1 MKKMFTKHF
10 TEESRNLLNE
20 LEEMISSY
28 SESLWNYCKYVTGSP
43 WDGEDLFQDTIIK
56 SFGMVPQRWHEI
68 TDKKNYLFRIATNT
82 WIDQCRK
89 RKREI
94 GILEDIPTPSV
105 AFTDH
110 LLLEEILLSLESNL
124 TPKQTAAF
132 LLLDVFHFSAEEVA
146 GIVKSTPGGVYS
158 SVQRA
163 RKKIKSLDFSNSET
177 YTEANFAQKETIQAY
192 LQAFNE
198 GNLDKML
205 RLYSDYAQNEAF
217 LGFQEYSK
225 DEMRNGSL
233 IYGLPGHTAMSK
245 ILWGKPVIIVLAE
258 IDGQLKIH
266 DIQIQEIENGKIVS
280 HQSYFFRKEFILAAA
295 EELGIEAQLD
305 KPPLKW

>member
-1 MKKMFTKHF
+1 MDKHF
-10 TEESRNLLNE
+10 TKIFTDESRKLLHE
-20 LEEMISSY
+20 FEEMIASHSKA
-28 SESLWNYCKYVTGSP
+28 LWNYCKYITGSP
-43 WDGEDLFQDTIIK
+43 WDGEDLYQDTIIK
-56 SFGMVPQRWHEI
+56 SFGMAPQRWHEI
-68 TDKKNYLFRIATNT
+68 TDKKNYLFRIATNA

-94 GILEDIPTPSV
+94 GILDDIQTPSI
-105 AFTDH
+105 AFSDH

-132 LLLDVFHFSAEEVA
+132 LLIDVFHFSAEEVA

-158 SVQRA
+158 AVQRA
-163 RKKIKSLDFSNSET
+163 RKKIASLDFSKSEIYAGTNS
-177 YTEANFAQKETIQAY
+177 AQKETIQAY

-205 RLYSDYAQNEAF
+205 RLYSDQAQYEAF

-233 IYGLPGHTAMSK
+233 IYGLPGHTAVEK
-245 ILWGKPVIIVLAE
+245 ILWGKPVIIVLAATDE
-258 IDGQLKIH
+258 GLKIH
-266 DIQIQEIENGKIVS
+266 DIQSQEIENGKIVS

-295 EELGIEAQLD
+295 HELGIQAQLD
-305 KPPLKW
+305 KPKW